1 MFLGLALY
9 LVRSPKY
16 NVQLQYDSLSWVE
29 LQSIYLDAVLL
40 KLSKL
45 SRGFME
51 QTHPSSVPI
60 SNMAPQAKHLTGPL

>member
-1 MFLGLALY
+1 MLLGLALY

-16 NVQLQYDSLSWVE
+16 NVQLQYDFPSWAE

-51 QTHPSSVPI
+51 
-60 SNMAPQAKHLTGPL
+60 